1 MLIGENVECLF
12 CTGYKHADKH
22 RWWIDE
28 QRLYRDSH
36 KLCLFNVFSKLHCI
50 YALHVMFQTKIEWI
64 HVNIII

>member
-28 QRLYRDSH
+28 QRLETVINYV
-36 KLCLFNVFSKLHCI
+36 CLMSSVNCIAI
-50 YALHVMFQTKIEWI
+50 YALMFQTKIEWI
-64 HVNIII
+64 HVNIFI